1 MSSSLLSHGP
11 PAGQAPLSTVSQSLL
26 KFMSVELLML
36 SNHLI
41 LCCLLLLLPSISHS
55 NKVFS
60 NESVLCIRSPQYWSF
75 SFRISSS
82 NDLLFVVQSLV
93 VSDSLQ
99 LYGLKHRR
107 PPYPSLSP
115 GLCSNSHP
123 LSQWCYL
130 TISSSVAHFSSYLQS
145 FPTLGSFP
153 VSQFFTSDHQGIG
166 VSASASASVLPV
178 NIQDWFP
185 LRLTG
190 LIPLLSK
197 GLSKVFFSTTIQKH
211 QFFSTQSS
219 LWSNS
224 HMGIWLLG
232 KT

>member
-1 MSSSLLSHGP
+1 
-11 PAGQAPLSTVSQSLL
+11 
-26 KFMSVELLML
+26 ML

-41 LCCLLLLLPSISHS
+41 LGHPLVLLPSISHS

-107 PPYPSLSP
+107 PPCPSLSP

-153 VSQFFTSDHQGIG
+153 VSWLLTSGSQTIG
-166 VSASASASVLPV
+166 ASASATVLPM
-178 NIQDWFP
+178 NIQGWFS
-185 LRLTG
+185 LGLTG
-190 LIPLLSK
+190 LISLQSK
-197 GLSKVFFSTTIQKH
+197 GLSRVFSSTTIWKH
-211 QFFSTQSS
+211 QLFGARPSS
-219 LWSNS
+219 WSNS
-224 HMGIWLLG
+224 HICTWLLE
-232 KT
+232 KP